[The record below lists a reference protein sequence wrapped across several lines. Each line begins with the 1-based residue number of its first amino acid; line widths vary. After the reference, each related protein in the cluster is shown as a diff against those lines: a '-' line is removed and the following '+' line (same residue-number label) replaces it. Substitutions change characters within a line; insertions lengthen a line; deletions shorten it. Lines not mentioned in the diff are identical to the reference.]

1 MFISVYIESI
11 LPSIHSKNFHQTRNV
26 KNFLNVKHTPNTVL
40 NSEILMFSPK
50 IRNKARL
57 FALPLLV
64 EVVVEVLVSAV
75 RQEDQINGTYLR
87 KEEGKL
93 SYLYW
98 QLTGFFCRK

>member
-50 IRNKARL
+50 IRNKAGL
-57 FALPLLV
+57 FAPPLLV

-75 RQEDQINGTYLR
+75 RQDQINGTCLR

-93 SYLYW
+93 SCLYW